1 MFHPSSFSAQS
12 FSAKSWR
19 FPVYAAVLRLE
30 RSPYVRAWRTRDT
43 LWHASP
49 TADYLA
55 IGRRL
60 ARRM

>member
-1 MFHPSSFSAQS
+1 MWSPKSFSRTS
-12 FSAKSWR
+12 FSPRSWR

-49 TADYLA
+49 TVGYLA

-60 ARRM
+60 ARRL